1 MTNTSKEE
9 PIEILKTLLYNV
21 WPNVETLVHFGEVTK
36 DMDFSSVINLETVLS
51 NKKWSIVDKLRLCNA
66 FCLNDVIEDEKVAFE
81 QTKKI
86 IDYCFSKEDENLLSE
101 EFCINLYLFLINGNV
116 ELKNKTNL
124 YFLKSFIN
132 WLYKENPIVTKS
144 YERLFELI
152 EENVPLENK
161 VTICCKKNNY

>member
-21 WPNVETLVHFGEVTK
+21 WPNVEALVHFGEVTK

-66 FCLNDVIEDEKVAFE
+66 FCLNDVIEDEKVAFA

-86 IDYCFSKEDENLLSE
+86 IDYCFSEKDENLLSE
-101 EFCINLYLFLINGNV
+101 EFCINLYLFLINGNA
-116 ELKNKTNL
+116 ELKTKTAI
-124 YFLKSFIN
+124 YYLKSFIN
-132 WLYKENPIVTKS
+132 RIYEEGPMVTKN
-144 YERLFELI
+144 YEKLFKMI
-152 EENVPLENK
+152 EEDIPIENK
-161 VTICCKKNNY
+161 VRINVKLK